1 MKKITQQQEGSI
13 FLFVLSSIIWFFI
26 SMYNSNGILISL
38 IGGILLGAVSTLI
51 IILLFLLMKAI
62 FNW

>member
-26 SMYNSNGILISL
+26 SMYNSNEILISL
-38 IGGILLGAVSTLI
+38 IGGIVLGAVSTLI
-51 IILLFLLMKAI
+51 IIMLFSLMKAI